1 MEVRDIAKTSILL
14 ADDHAVLRGGLKMML
29 DAQLDMEVVGEAGTA
44 WQALDVAKEL
54 KPDLCLLDLSMPG
67 VGGLEIIPDLK
78 NHVKT
83 MKILVLT
90 MHDDE
95 GYMRAVLKSGGHGY
109 ILKKAADTELLT
121 AIRYVAQGKIY
132 VDPSLTHVL
141 IDDLYRTDKDGD
153 KIPGS
158 EQKAIPLSER
168 ETEVL
173 VLIAKGYTNQQIAD
187 QLIVSV
193 KTVET
198 HRSRIRKKLDLYRRS
213 ELVRYA
219 FQHGLVQV
227 E

>member
-1 MEVRDIAKTSILL
+1 MEVRDITKIHILV
-14 ADDHAVLRGGLKMML
+14 ADDHAVLRSGLKMLL
-29 DAQLDMEVVGEAGTA
+29 DAETDMEVIGEAGMA
-44 WQALDVAKEL
+44 WEALDVAKRV

-78 NHVKT
+78 KAV
-83 MKILVLT
+83 MSMRILVLT

-95 GYMRAVLKSGGHGY
+95 SYVREVLKSGAHGY

-132 VDPSLTHVL
+132 LDPSLTHVL
-141 IDDLYRTDKDGD
+141 IDDLYRTDKDGGR
-153 KIPGS
+153 IPGS
-158 EQKAIPLSER
+158 EQGAIPLSER

-173 VLIAKGYTNQQIAD
+173 VLVAKGYTNQQIAD
-187 QLIVSV
+187 SLVVSI

-198 HRSRIRKKLDLYRRS
+198 HRSRIRKKLGLHRRS

-219 FQHGLVQV
+219 FQQGLVQV